1 MFLGVDWGAFVVVF
15 VVALAATAVIV
26 TFFALGIRLF
36 AAGATE
42 AVPGGPV
49 PAEAG
54 AGAEAGVGS
63 GAGSAGAAA
72 LAGGAGHT
80 GGADQAGGAGHA
92 GGAGRPGGAGRL
104 PAAPAAPRSLPA
116 TVGGAACFAVGIA
129 AVLAGLWLIVPQFH

>member
-1 MFLGVDWGAFVVVF
+1 MTVFLGVDWGAFVVVF

-42 AVPGGPV
+42 AVAGGPV

-54 AGAEAGVGS
+54 AGAGTGAGAGAGS
-63 GAGSAGAAA
+63 GAGDAGAAA
-72 LAGGAGHT
+72 LAGGAGP
-80 GGADQAGGAGHA
+80 A
-92 GGAGRPGGAGRL
+92 GGAGRL

>member
-42 AVPGGPV
+42 AVAGGPV

-54 AGAEAGVGS
+54 AGS
-63 GAGSAGAAA
+63 GAGDAGAAA
-72 LAGGAGHT
+72 LAGGADH
-80 GGADQAGGAGHA
+80 AGGAGH
-92 GGAGRPGGAGRL
+92 GGAGRL

>member
-1 MFLGVDWGAFVVVF
+1 MTVFLGVDWGAFVVVF
-15 VVALAATAVIV
+15 VVALGATAVIV

-49 PAEAG
+49 PAG
-54 AGAEAGVGS
+54 
-63 GAGSAGAAA
+63 
-72 LAGGAGHT
+72 
-80 GGADQAGGAGHA
+80 
-92 GGAGRPGGAGRL
+92 
-104 PAAPAAPRSLPA
+104 AAPAASRSLPA

>member
-1 MFLGVDWGAFVVVF
+1 VTVFLGVDWGAFVVVF

-42 AVPGGPV
+42 PV
-49 PAEAG
+49 
-54 AGAEAGVGS
+54 
-63 GAGSAGAAA
+63 
-72 LAGGAGHT
+72 AGG
-80 GGADQAGGAGHA
+80 
-92 GGAGRPGGAGRL
+92 
-104 PAAPAAPRSLPA
+104 PRSLPA

>member
-42 AVPGGPV
+42 PVDAGSV
-49 PAEAG
+49 PAG
-54 AGAEAGVGS
+54 
-63 GAGSAGAAA
+63 
-72 LAGGAGHT
+72 AGGAGGAGAAGRAGAAGGAAPA
-80 GGADQAGGAGHA
+80 GGAD
-92 GGAGRPGGAGRL
+92 RL
-104 PAAPAAPRSLPA
+104 TAAPAAPRSLPA

>member
-42 AVPGGPV
+42 PVDSGPV
-49 PAEAG
+49 PAG
-54 AGAEAGVGS
+54 
-63 GAGSAGAAA
+63 
-72 LAGGAGHT
+72 AGGAG
-80 GGADQAGGAGHA
+80 GAGAAGGAAPA
-92 GGAGRPGGAGRL
+92 GGAGRLTG
-104 PAAPAAPRSLPA
+104 APAAPRSLPA

>member
-42 AVPGGPV
+42 AVAGGPV
-49 PAEAG
+49 SAG
-54 AGAEAGVGS
+54 AGA
-63 GAGSAGAAA
+63 GAGAGGGAGDAGAAA
-72 LAGGAGHT
+72 PAGG
-80 GGADQAGGAGHA
+80 GGRA
-92 GGAGRPGGAGRL
+92 GGAGRL

>member
-1 MFLGVDWGAFVVVF
+1 MTVFLGVDWGAFVVVF

-42 AVPGGPV
+42 AVAGGPV

-54 AGAEAGVGS
+54 S
-63 GAGSAGAAA
+63 G
-72 LAGGAGHT
+72 T
-80 GGADQAGGAGHA
+80 
-92 GGAGRPGGAGRL
+92 P
-104 PAAPAAPRSLPA
+104 APRSLPA